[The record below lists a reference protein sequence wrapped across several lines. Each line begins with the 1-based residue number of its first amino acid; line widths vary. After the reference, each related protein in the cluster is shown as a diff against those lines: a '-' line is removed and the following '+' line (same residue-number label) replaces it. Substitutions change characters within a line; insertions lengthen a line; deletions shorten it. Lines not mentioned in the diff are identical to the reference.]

1 MSDNES
7 VDGIV
12 LGGIDQFLP
21 QRPMEKQFLTSVNE
35 LVRDAIS
42 NKDIKGL
49 ERIGASIIGINQ
61 VTGIAFSEFI
71 YTVDACWKEIGY
83 KMDFYDWVEERFGK
97 VKKTTQDHQRIW
109 SMFVSGDL
117 PKEFVEKFKTKS
129 IRVLIPVAN
138 LWNQG
143 YEVTDSQ
150 WKQLA
155 DAPDPT
161 TMRKI
166 IKKIKG
172 KEDRGGT
179 LRMEWIQDQDAIV
192 GWVDGK
198 PHTIYLTCDK
208 DDPIIVKMLGRL
220 FGDGRVLEK

>member
-49 ERIGASIIGINQ
+49 ERIGASIIGITQ

-155 DAPDPT
+155 DAPDPD
-161 TMRKI
+161 I
-166 IKKIKG
+166 
-172 KEDRGGT
+172 
-179 LRMEWIQDQDAIV
+179 
-192 GWVDGK
+192 
-198 PHTIYLTCDK
+198 
-208 DDPIIVKMLGRL
+208 DPAG
-220 FGDGRVLEK
+220 